1 MRYRQRKHRLPAEKS
16 VQRQEKK
23 SKKNLVRITAQK
35 KTARRA
41 DGPEVFWGKVSE
53 HQEKDGQHGDGHG
66 DRIPF
71 AGR

>member
-1 MRYRQRKHRLPAEKS
+1 MQAEEASSARRKERTTTG
-16 VQRQEKK
+16 EKK
-23 SKKNLVRITAQK
+23 QEESCTNPAQK

-41 DGPEVFWGKVSE
+41 DGPEVFWEKVSE
-53 HQEKDGQHGDGHG
+53 HEEKDGQHGDGHG

>member
-23 SKKNLVRITAQK
+23 SKKNLVRIQAQK

-41 DGPEVFWGKVSE
+41 DGHEMPWEKVSE
-53 HQEKDGQHGDGHG
+53 HQEQDGQHGDGHG

>member
-1 MRYRQRKHRLPAEKS
+1 MRCWQRKHRLPAEKS

-23 SKKNLVRITAQK
+23 SKKNLVRIQAQK

-41 DGPEVFWGKVSE
+41 DSPEVFWEKVSE
-53 HQEKDGQHGDGHG
+53 HEEKDDQHGDGHG